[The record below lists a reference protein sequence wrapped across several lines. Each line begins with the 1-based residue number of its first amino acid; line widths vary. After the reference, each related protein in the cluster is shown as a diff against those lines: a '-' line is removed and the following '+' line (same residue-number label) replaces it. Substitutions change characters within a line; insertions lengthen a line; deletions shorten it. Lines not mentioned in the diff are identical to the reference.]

1 MDIQIEQK
9 KGIKRAFT
17 KKALPYW
24 IGALVLVFIL
34 WLIFRPN
41 NKVLNTSADTITV
54 EEVKQ
59 GEFNDYVR
67 VSGQVEPITT
77 VQLSP
82 LESGI
87 VQSLPVE
94 EGTMVHKGQTIVI
107 LSNNTLNLE
116 ILNAESQLAEKQD
129 MLRNTQISMEQQK
142 LSLKQEKLQLDLDV
156 QRKKRAYEQN
166 TQLHDK
172 NLLATETWQQ
182 SQEDYELA
190 VQKRRLVLERQ
201 IQDSLYRLVQTTQ
214 MQESLDNMK
223 LNMRLI
229 RERVSN
235 LDVKSPIDGELGQL
249 DIVLG
254 QSVAMGQK
262 LGQLN
267 DLSDYKIVAQIDEHY
282 IDRVHGGLE
291 ASFERQNST
300 FDTKIRKVYPEVHS
314 GQFKADFVFSGTRPE
329 NIRTGQTYYLNLQ
342 LGEPTQALIIPR
354 GSFYQSTG
362 GAWIYVVDKDGKKAT
377 KRTIRIGRQ
386 NPQYYEILEGL
397 QPGEKVIVS
406 SYDNYGDNDVL
417 VLK

>member
-1 MDIQIEQK
+1 
-9 KGIKRAFT
+9 
-17 KKALPYW
+17 
-24 IGALVLVFIL
+24 LV
-34 WLIFRPN
+34 PC
-41 NKVLNTSADTITV
+41 A
-54 EEVKQ
+54 
-59 GEFNDYVR
+59 
-67 VSGQVEPITT
+67 
-77 VQLSP
+77 
-82 LESGI
+82 
-87 VQSLPVE
+87 SL
-94 EGTMVHKGQTIVI
+94 
-107 LSNNTLNLE
+107 
-116 ILNAESQLAEKQD
+116 QLA
-129 MLRNTQISMEQQK
+129 S
-142 LSLKQEKLQLDLDV
+142 
-156 QRKKRAYEQN
+156 
-166 TQLHDK
+166 
-172 NLLATETWQQ
+172 
-182 SQEDYELA
+182 
-190 VQKRRLVLERQ
+190 
-201 IQDSLYRLVQTTQ
+201 Q

>member
-166 TQLHDK
+166 TQMHDK

-362 GAWIYVVDKDGKKAT
+362 GA
-377 KRTIRIGRQ
+377 
-386 NPQYYEILEGL
+386 
-397 QPGEKVIVS
+397 
-406 SYDNYGDNDVL
+406 
-417 VLK
+417 